1 MTDTGLPGFEF
12 YKYLNKI
19 RFVVKFFEDVD
30 TFLQIVDSESKQNG
44 TFSELPLAL
53 GRSLIQEEITYT
65 YINSLHTYLCFLH

>member
-1 MTDTGLPGFEF
+1 M
-12 YKYLNKI
+12 
-19 RFVVKFFEDVD
+19 KFFEDVD

-53 GRSLIQEEITYT
+53 GWSLIQEEITYT